1 MKDRLSK
8 IFGLVIFL
16 FFIGSILYLNLFG
29 EEADEKDIYDLI
41 EVKSNLLLSAED
53 YLLFTELNDSIKQRD
68 LALPEVK
75 ARFEEHPYVVK
86 ADVKFDGINKIIVN
100 IKEKELKAVLLS
112 GDHPGLITKDYKLVP
127 LLKNTSFS
135 ELPVISHLK
144 TDSDETGTNNPE
156 NEELAQAFKIIDAI
170 KISDENFYKD
180 LDEINLRY
188 GRDIIL
194 TFSGLDCSVI
204 FGRGNEAKKIIYLL
218 ALWEKVKEEN
228 NLFKE
233 SEYIDLRYQD
243 KIFIGKRIKTESTG

>member
-29 EEADEKDIYDLI
+29 GEADEKDIYEVI
-41 EVKSNLLLSAED
+41 EVNRNSLLPAED
-53 YLLFTELNDSIKQRD
+53 YLLFTELNDSIKQSD
-68 LALPEVK
+68 LTLSEVK
-75 ARFEEHPYVVK
+75 VRFEEHPYVVK
-86 ADVKFDGINKIIVN
+86 ADVKFDGINKIVVN

-112 GDHPGLITKDYKLVP
+112 GDQPGLITEDYKLVP

-135 ELPVISHLK
+135 ELSVISHLK

-204 FGRGNEAKKIIYLL
+204 FGRGNEAKKIINLH
-218 ALWEKVKEEN
+218 ALWEKMKEEN

-233 SEYIDLRYQD
+233 SEYIDLRYQN
-243 KIFIGKRIKTESTG
+243 KIFIGMRIKTESTG

>member
-8 IFGLVIFL
+8 IFGLLMFL
-16 FFIGSILYLNLFG
+16 FLVGGILYLNLFG
-29 EEADEKDIYDLI
+29 GQTDEKDIYEVI
-41 EVKSNLLLSAED
+41 EVSSNSLLPAED
-53 YLLFTELNDSIKQRD
+53 YLLFTELNDSTIFYE
-68 LALPEVK
+68 LTLPAVK

-86 ADVKFDGINKIIVN
+86 ANVKFDGINKIIVN
-100 IKEKELKAVLLS
+100 IKEKELKAVILNADNL
-112 GDHPGLITKDYKLVP
+112 GLITEDYKLLP

-144 TDSDETGTNNPE
+144 TNSDEARTDDPV
-156 NEELAQAFKIIDAI
+156 NEELVQAYKIIDAL
-170 KISDENFYKD
+170 KSTDENIYNK

-218 ALWEKVKEEN
+218 ALWKKVNEEKN
-228 NLFKE
+228 FFKE
-233 SEYIDLRYQD
+233 NEYIDLRYRN
-243 KIFIGKRIKTESTG
+243 KIFIGKKIKTEITG